1 MWFGKEINF
10 KKIIAKILKTPLCRN
25 ESDLND
31 GKIIYYINLIKHLLL
46 PKLYREHL

>member
-31 GKIIYYINLIKHLLL
+31 GKSNL
-46 PKLYREHL
+46 LYKFNKTFIVAKIV